1 MISNIH
7 GCLEAV
13 EDGKTGFLAEVK
25 NKESLYEIMKKFIQ
39 LPYEIRKQMG
49 INSRQRMEKLF
60 DKNIVVEK
68 TLENI
73 L

>member
-39 LPYEIRKQMG
+39 LPYESRKQMG
-49 INSRQRMEKLF
+49 INGRQRMEKLF

>member
-1 MISNIH
+1 
-7 GCLEAV
+7 
-13 EDGKTGFLAEVK
+13 
-25 NKESLYEIMKKFIQ
+25 MKKFIQ

-49 INSRQRMEKLF
+49 INGRQRMEKLF